1 MRLIMIA
8 LTVLISGWIMAS
20 AARAQDRVALVIGN
34 DRYDNLPADKQLAKA
49 VNDARAIGGALEG
62 LGFKV
67 IRGENLTRSQMVD
80 HIFNF
85 TQAVKPGDTAV
96 MFFAGHG
103 VSLSGGNYL
112 LPADV
117 PLPRPGEE
125 QRARNLS
132 LGEAD
137 IIADIQERK
146 PRVLVMMLDAC
157 RDNPFRQPGVTR
169 SIGGETG
176 LSRGREA
183 EGVFTIYSAGFGQ
196 SALDSLGPD
205 DKSSNSVFTRSL
217 LPALA
222 RSDVHLAD
230 MVIDMREDV
239 SRLAATVGHQ
249 QSPAYYDQTR
259 GGRVYLAARPSPASP
274 APQQPAPTAD
284 PLGRVWG
291 EQELDGWR
299 STWTRRG
306 NTSIFDATFSHP
318 SGARETATLDIR
330 ISNDRVAIERSQ
342 SNGKCRY
349 EGRLTD
355 GGRSAQGRYG
365 CDWAKGPFD
374 WKAEIRNSAAELS
387 APPLEQKPQAVAS
400 VQPVKPKEAPRR
412 VALVIGNKTY
422 PDHVSLATPG
432 NDADAVEAMLREA
445 RFDDVIVRKD
455 LTRNAMIDAFRGFAA
470 QSAGAE
476 LALVY
481 YSGHASRLGPN
492 RLLLGTDMKVKSE
505 ADLRQQGVN
514 VNEAIDGAG
523 NAATRLVVIDADQ
536 KQAFEK
542 AKPSTPQTDPLDP
555 VVIYSAGATEA
566 ALDGAGST
574 SPFTEAF
581 VRNFRPRGALFRDA
595 FARLQREV
603 SAATNKVQTP
613 VIYGA
618 PPASFSLLVQ

>member
-1 MRLIMIA
+1 MRFITIVLTILIA
-8 LTVLISGWIMAS
+8 GWIMAG

-34 DRYDNLPADKQLAKA
+34 DRYDNLPADKQLSKA
-49 VNDARAIGGALEG
+49 VNDARAIGRTLEG
-62 LGFKV
+62 LGYKV

-80 HIFNF
+80 HIFSF

-103 VSLSGGNYL
+103 VSFSGGNYL

-205 DKSSNSVFTRSL
+205 DKSPNSVFTRSL
-217 LPALA
+217 IPALT
-222 RSDVHLAD
+222 RTDVHLAD

-239 SRLAATVGHQ
+239 SKLAATVGHQ

-259 GGRVYLAARPSPASP
+259 GGRVYLAARGPI
-274 APQQPAPTAD
+274 PQ
-284 PLGRVWG
+284 
-291 EQELDGWR
+291 
-299 STWTRRG
+299 
-306 NTSIFDATFSHP
+306 
-318 SGARETATLDIR
+318 
-330 ISNDRVAIERSQ
+330 
-342 SNGKCRY
+342 
-349 EGRLTD
+349 
-355 GGRSAQGRYG
+355 
-365 CDWAKGPFD
+365 
-374 WKAEIRNSAAELS
+374 
-387 APPLEQKPQAVAS
+387 
-400 VQPVKPKEAPRR
+400 VKPEPKLEPKLEPRR
-412 VALVIGNKTY
+412 VALVIGNKVY
-422 PDHVSLATPG
+422 PDHVTLATPG
-432 NDADAVEAMLREA
+432 NDADAVAAMLREA
-445 RFDDVIVRKD
+445 KFNEVIVRKD
-455 LTRNAMIDAFRGFAA
+455 LTRSAMIDALRGFAA

-476 LALVY
+476 LALFY
-481 YSGHASRLGPN
+481 YSGHASRIGPD

-505 ADLRQQGVN
+505 ADLRHHGVN
-514 VNEAIDGAG
+514 LNEAIDGTA

-536 KQAFEK
+536 KEPFVQ
-542 AKPSTPQTDPLDP
+542 AKPSTPQADPLDP
-555 VVIYSAGATEA
+555 RGAVVIYSAGATEA
-566 ALDGAGST
+566 ASDGAGPT

-581 VRNFRPRGALFRDA
+581 VRNFRARGAPFRDA
-595 FARLQREV
+595 FGRLRQEV

-613 VIYGA
+613 VIYGSL
-618 PPASFSLLVQ
+618 PASFTLLAK